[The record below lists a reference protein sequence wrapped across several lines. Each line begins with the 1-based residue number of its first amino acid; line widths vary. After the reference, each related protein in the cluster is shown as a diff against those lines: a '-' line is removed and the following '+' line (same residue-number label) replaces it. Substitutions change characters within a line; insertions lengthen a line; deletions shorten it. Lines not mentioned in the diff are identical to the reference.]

1 MKRSLIIIPSEYTL
15 SIVIRN
21 FILKAS
27 IINPRTTFIEF
38 SHPPDFGIRLI
49 IDGNKANIVNGN
61 AKAIPNPTIPIV
73 GLNTSPL
80 AASTRRA
87 PIIGPVHENETIT
100 VVKPMKNAA
109 RIPPL
114 STFESARVT
123 QLFGRRISNAPK
135 NETAN
140 TTKKTKNIVF
150 GIQ

>member
-1 MKRSLIIIPSEYTL
+1 M
-15 SIVIRN
+15 VIRN

-27 IINPRTTFIEF
+27 IINPSTTFTEF
-38 SHPPDFGIRLI
+38 NQLPDLGIRLNI
-49 IDGNKANIVNGN
+49 EGNKAKTVKGN
-61 AKAIPNPTIPIV
+61 ANAIPNPSIPNV
-73 GLNTSPL
+73 GRNTSPF
-80 AASTRRA
+80 AASTRSA

-114 STFESARVT
+114 STFESALVT

-135 NETAN
+135 KEIAKTINN
-140 TTKKTKNIVF
+140 TKNMVF